1 MVVCAI
7 ALAPRTAKLSRR
19 ATRARR
25 RGQPECNTLAI
36 QIDVLNQFSRES
48 RGVFGKQVSMHP
60 MELMGLDTA
69 LSDTRPLLISVVHV
83 LHTVRRVCTI
93 DASEIGHCIIGE
105 RPSSAAGDVAQR

>member
-1 MVVCAI
+1 MGVCAI
-7 ALAPRTAKLSRR
+7 ALAPKTAKLSRR

-25 RGQPECNTLAI
+25 RGQPEGNTLVI
-36 QIDVLNQFSRES
+36 VRNTVGVQIDVLNQFSRES

-69 LSDTRPLLISVVHV
+69 LGDTRPLLISVVHV

-93 DASEIGHCIIGE
+93 DASEIGH
-105 RPSSAAGDVAQR
+105 